1 MMLLGNEKLVQEA
14 RKLVSAY
21 GLEAV
26 EVCLH
31 NIRNDKELGRE
42 KGLSDETN
50 AIEDPEVVPASPAPT
65 PAPPKSDDISLASV
79 LATATSINKDL
90 DKALQLVHDRNKK
103 ASATVGFQMNSSDDR
118 KVMAAIID
126 ASFDSLFAIDLN
138 GCIQFANQTAAQVF
152 GYEKEEL
159 IGSNISCTVG
169 GGHAASHDGYLQK
182 YKETGVTNLMG
193 SMREVQARRKDG
205 TEFPVKLGIKRVY
218 RQNNDLLVAFIR
230 DITEQKKAEALQS
243 KVQEDQKVRA
253 AILDASFDAMFAI
266 NLEGKIELVN
276 LAAIKQFGY
285 DSQEGLVGNNI
296 DMIVGGGH
304 ARSHNQYLKKYKD
317 TGVERLMGTLREV
330 KGKRKDGSEFP
341 CIIGIKRVDRNGSS
355 DNPLMV
361 AFIRDITKQKEADA
375 LQLRVQEDQKVRAAI
390 LDASFDAMF
399 AIDLEGKIELV
410 NLAAIK
416 HLDMIAKKTLLA
428 TTLT

>member
-1 MMLLGNEKLVQEA
+1 
-14 RKLVSAY
+14 
-21 GLEAV
+21 
-26 EVCLH
+26 
-31 NIRNDKELGRE
+31 
-42 KGLSDETN
+42 
-50 AIEDPEVVPASPAPT
+50 
-65 PAPPKSDDISLASV
+65 
-79 LATATSINKDL
+79 
-90 DKALQLVHDRNKK
+90 
-103 ASATVGFQMNSSDDR
+103 MNSSDDR

-159 IGSNISCTVG
+159 IGSNISCIVG

-375 LQLRVQEDQKVRAAI
+375 LQLRVQEDKSQEDLVGNNIDMIVGGGHATNHDKYLKNYHQTGENRFVGSMREVKGRRKDGSEFPCVIGIKRVNRIDQGNPLMVAFIRDITQQKEMEHLQLALQDERVRSAI
-390 LDASFDAMF
+390 LDTSFDSLF
-399 AIDLEGKIELV
+399 ATSPDGIIHMVNRVAVDVLGYKNENELLGEDV
-410 NLAAIK
+410 KNIVIGWKGQLK
-416 HLDMIAKKTLLA
+416 H
-428 TTLT
+428 